1 MNMGVGDFAA
11 AKGLSSRRVLQ
22 LIEQGDIK
30 ARKIS
35 NRWIIGPQELS
46 LRPKASRPFSRKMS
60 LSMLELL
67 SGQAFSQH
75 LDPAEAR
82 RLRIRFSQLQEHRDP
97 ASLLRSWIRFDSE
110 PIELFARKV
119 ELAKLRKSSLI
130 MASGA
135 SHPLSGMS
143 DGDSFEAYVEKKYL
157 QKIKKEFLLVNSEEP
172 NIFLKVID
180 KPFPQELLFG
190 LVLSDL
196 AAKNGPRE
204 RNIVKEL
211 VQKLSSQ

>member
-1 MNMGVGDFAA
+1 MNMGVNDYAA

-22 LIEQGDIK
+22 LIEQGVIK
-30 ARKIS
+30 AQKIS

-46 LRPKASRPFSRKMS
+46 RMPKASRPFSHKMS
-60 LSMLELL
+60 ISMLELL
-67 SGQAFSQH
+67 SGQDFSQD
-75 LDPAEAR
+75 LDPAEVR
-82 RLRIRFSQLQEHRDP
+82 RLRIRFSLLQKHNDP

-119 ELAKLRKSSLI
+119 DLAKLRKSSLVV
-130 MASGA
+130 ASGA

-143 DGDSFEAYVEKKYL
+143 DGEAFDAYVEKKFL
-157 QKIKKEFLLVNSEEP
+157 QKVKKEFLLVSSEEP

-190 LVLSDL
+190 LILSDL

-204 RNIVKEL
+204 RNMVKEL
-211 VQKLSSQ
+211 VQKLASK